1 MLRQQHFGPL
11 VIPAAAAWAT
21 GPAILEC
28 QYTVS
33 FGVDVAN
40 FQPVLAANV
49 NWYSFSS
56 ESQKEILAPP
66 MRLKICAAS
75 AQNVQK
81 ELIDSIFADPAL
93 SWIAQLMMDLP
104 L

>member
-1 MLRQQHFGPL
+1 MLRQQHLEPL
-11 VIPAAAAWAT
+11 AILAAVAWAT

-56 ESQKEILAPP
+56 ESQEILAPP
-66 MRLKICAAS
+66 KHLRICAAP
-75 AQNVQK
+75 AQNAQK

-93 SWIAQLMMDLP
+93 PWIAQLMMDLP